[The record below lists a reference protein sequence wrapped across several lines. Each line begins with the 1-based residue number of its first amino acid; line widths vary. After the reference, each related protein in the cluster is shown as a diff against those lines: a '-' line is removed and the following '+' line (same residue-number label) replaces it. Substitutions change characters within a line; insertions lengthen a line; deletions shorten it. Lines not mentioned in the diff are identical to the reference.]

1 MVKEIYRDEFII
13 SLELSVSIYKGE
25 VPKILIW
32 LIKLH
37 SVNTSHSHYTIILGF
52 AHIQDL
58 D

>member
-32 LIKLH
+32 LIKLR
-37 SVNTSHSHYTIILGF
+37 SVNTSHSYYTIILAF